1 MNIYKYLT
9 ISHQLLFPTLSRLG
23 GWHRRMTLSFYSNSK
38 LCTWTAHRMW
48 RNVYFSCDVHVCISL
63 IHDFGLYCKHSLP
76 ICPVAWI
83 RSDQVVYAARRYF
96 TMPVIG
102 TMGPRTQE
110 LFVNK
115 PYSPVHWAYM
125 IRATIQCVPCPS
137 LQTAVWKNSATLDLR
152 LDWEASS
159 LMHFDCEDLA
169 RMGHEMVKSC
179 LGAYRHA
186 VDTSLPESDDAALG
200 SKT

>member
-1 MNIYKYLT
+1 
-9 ISHQLLFPTLSRLG
+9 
-23 GWHRRMTLSFYSNSK
+23 MTLSFYSNSK

-48 RNVYFSCDVHVCISL
+48 RNVYFSCDVHECIAL
-63 IHDFGLYCKHSLP
+63 IDDFGLHCKHSLS

-115 PYSPVHWAYM
+115 PCSDSGS
-125 IRATIQCVPCPS
+125 CKLS
-137 LQTAVWKNSATLDLR
+137 LR
-152 LDWEASS
+152 DWCHHTMCSMSLFANSS
-159 LMHFDCEDLA
+159 LKELRNSWFASWFRGQHFDAFWFCEDLA